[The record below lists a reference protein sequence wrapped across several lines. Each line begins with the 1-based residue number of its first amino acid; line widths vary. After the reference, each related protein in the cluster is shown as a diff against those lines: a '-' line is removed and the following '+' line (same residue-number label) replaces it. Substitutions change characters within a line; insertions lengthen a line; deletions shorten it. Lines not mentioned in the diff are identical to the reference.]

1 MQDPWFLKD
10 HSPLDLEIQ
19 DLAFVM
25 LKIQVLLF
33 IILFGL
39 PNIAN
44 LRFGLSNIEYS
55 EGFGNSRYLACQLLK
70 IQTLEIQYLACP
82 RIQDLARQILKVQ
95 DLEVMNG
102 KCKTLQEG
110 FLASC

>member
-1 MQDPWFLKD
+1 MILSKIFARPMVLKD

-19 DLAFVM
+19 DLACVM

-33 IILFGL
+33 MILFCL

-44 LRFGLSNIEYS
+44 LRFGLPNIESASFGNTRFGQPNIEYS

-82 RIQDLARQILKVQ
+82 RIQDLA
-95 DLEVMNG
+95 
-102 KCKTLQEG
+102 
-110 FLASC
+110 